1 MKNSNTIRFN
11 AAGKLRIMQ
20 VSDPQDMKYVRK
32 AMVRMLDNAYD
43 ALRPDL
49 VLFTGDNIL
58 GNHLLDARIGDA
70 QVAGGKSATLEIMR
84 DSIHNIVAPL
94 EKRGIPFAMI
104 YGNHD
109 DRNDVSKREQADIY
123 RSYKGCLPMNNSRNG
138 LDDDTYNITVLPS
151 EGDKPLF
158 NIWMLDSA
166 WYDKKE
172 DVCYERIKP
181 ETVEW
186 YKKTAAQ
193 LKEQNGGEPL
203 PSLMFLHI
211 PLPEI
216 ENLIEPCMPDECGAV
231 KTHKMG
237 WCRLR
242 PDITR
247 GVMSEYPSVLEDS
260 AGLFDAVLECGDV
273 KGIVSGHDHVNCFE
287 GKYMGVDFIQTSC
300 ASFRCYGDE
309 TRGVRI
315 FEFDERDPSEYIT
328 YFFNYADLCGR
339 GALAKL
345 RYAVDAD
352 GYLKDKTS
360 FITDAASTAIGAA
373 GAFFRMAKE
382 KKNNL

>member
-20 VSDPQDMKYVRK
+20 VSDPQDMKYVRR
-32 AMVRMLDNAYD
+32 AMVNMLDNAYD

-58 GNHLLDARIGDA
+58 GNHLLDARFGDA
-70 QVAGGKSATLEIMR
+70 QVAGGKSATMEIMR
-84 DSIHNIVAPL
+84 DSIHNIIAPL
-94 EKRGIPFAMI
+94 EKRNIPFAII

-109 DRNDVSKREQADIY
+109 DRNDVSKQEQADIY
-123 RSYKGCLPMNNSRNG
+123 RSYSGCLPMNNSRNG
-138 LDDDTYNITVLPS
+138 LDVDTYNITVLPY

-172 DVCYERIKP
+172 DRCYEKIKP

-186 YKKTAAQ
+186 YKKTSAE
-193 LKEQNGGEPL
+193 LKEQNGGVPV

-211 PLPEI
+211 PLPET

-237 WCRLR
+237 WCRLK

-247 GVMSEYPSVLEDS
+247 GVMGEYPSMLEDG

-273 KGIVSGHDHVNCFE
+273 KGIVTGHDHVNCFE

-300 ASFRCYGDE
+300 ASFRCYGNE

-339 GALAKL
+339 GTLAKL

-352 GYLKDKTS
+352 GYIQDKTA
-360 FITDAASTAIGAA
+360 FIRDAASTAVSSLGAIL
-373 GAFFRMAKE
+373 KL
-382 KKNNL
+382 KNK

>member
-11 AAGKLRIMQ
+11 SIGKLRIMQ
-20 VSDPQDMKYVRK
+20 VSDPQDMKFVRK

-43 ALRPDL
+43 SLRPDL

-58 GNHLLDARIGDA
+58 GNHLLDARFGDKP
-70 QVAGGKSATLEIMR
+70 VAGGKSATYEIMR
-84 DSIHNIVAPL
+84 DSIRNIVAPL

-104 YGNHD
+104 FGNHD
-109 DRNDVSKREQADIY
+109 DRNDISKREQADIF
-123 RSYKGCLPMNNSRNG
+123 RSFSGCLPMNMSANG
-138 LDDDTYNITVLPS
+138 LDCDTYNIPILPS
-151 EGDKPLF
+151 EGDKPVF
-158 NIWMLDSA
+158 NLWMLDSA

-186 YKKTAAQ
+186 YRKTSAL
-193 LKEQNGGEPL
+193 LKEQNGGEPV
-203 PSLMFLHI
+203 PSLMFMHI

-216 ENLIEPCMPDECGAV
+216 ENLIEPCMPDEIGAI
-231 KTHKMG
+231 KTHKKG
-237 WCRLR
+237 WCRLI

-247 GVMSEYPSVLEDS
+247 GVMGEYPSILEDG

-273 KGIVSGHDHVNCFE
+273 KGIVSGHDHTNCFE
-287 GKYMGVDFIQTSC
+287 GVYKGVEFIQTSC
-300 ASFRCYGDE
+300 ASFRCYGNE

-328 YFFNYADLCGR
+328 YFFNYSDLCGR
-339 GALAKL
+339 GAGARL
-345 RYAVDAD
+345 RYAIDAD

-360 FITDAASTAIGAA
+360 FITDAASTAVSALGAMLK
-373 GAFFRMAKE
+373 FKKE
-382 KKNNL
+382 E